1 MKFAMAAILLMIT
14 SSLLKAQ
21 PSTWREFRSIEGGF
35 SVLMP
40 GTPTPNKVTVSTSSG
55 VREAY
60 MFTSKD
66 ENLNDYMISYSYA
79 GVKSKNASTDRLF
92 DKVRDGILLAQKGKL
107 ISESA
112 INLDVYR
119 GRAIV
124 VERPDGIMMMARFV
138 LVDDKFYHLSVET
151 KIRESDPQAAKK
163 FLDSF
168 ILLPMRRQ

>member
-1 MKFAMAAILLMIT
+1 MKFVMVAILLPLAY
-14 SSLLKAQ
+14 SLVNAQ
-21 PSTWREFRSIEGGF
+21 PSTWKEFRSTEGGF

-40 GTPTPNKVTVSTSSG
+40 GTPAPNKVIVDTSSG

-66 ENLNDYMISYSYA
+66 EKLNDYMVSYSNA
-79 GVKSKNASTDRLF
+79 RVNSKDVSTDRLF
-92 DKVRDGILLAQKGKL
+92 DKVRDGILLAQNGKL

-112 INLDVYR
+112 ISLDVYR

-124 VERPDGIMMMARFV
+124 LERPDGIMAIARFV
-138 LVDDKFYHLSVET
+138 LVGDRFYHLSVET
-151 KIRESDPQAAKK
+151 KTRESDPQAAKK